1 MGSIFLMGEKLEKMQ
16 ESATKIIRRLK
27 KILYMKPLK
36 EFTVSLHQKR
46 KTRGDGG
53 DGGQDTS
60 VPSPTGPQLQAGTAS
75 PGLTAAPLPAGE
87 HDPRPLHSNSVQSL

>member
-27 KILYMKPLK
+27 KILYMKPFK
-36 EFTVSLHQKR
+36 EFTVSPHQKG
-46 KTRGDGG
+46 KTRGNGG

-60 VPSPTGPQLQAGTAS
+60 VPSPTGPQLQAGTA
-75 PGLTAAPLPAGE
+75 GE
-87 HDPRPLHSNSVQSL
+87 HDPRSLHSNSVQSH